1 MYPDLSD
8 LIKELTVHTSKTLSI
23 STKRPPEETANA
35 LLSWERSEEFYD
47 EMVFFLGPLKGK
59 KLLEVGCG
67 YALFL
72 AICLK
77 NSIRAEGVEPAT
89 QKFYKLTLKF
99 GQEILKRSGYSKNLI
114 KNASGEKL
122 PYKDNTFDVVV
133 SFHTLEHVQN
143 VQKVL
148 AESTRVLKRGGYL
161 YAVVPNYGSFWEGHY
176 GIFWIPYLPKP
187 LAKYYVRL
195 WGKSPEALSE
205 YQFVNELNLGK
216 NIKNLPLEVHNWGK
230 DLFVEKVKNLSI
242 RGGTSLD
249 FPMKVL
255 RFLNSLKILRFAA
268 ILASFFKA
276 QTPIILVAQ
285 KIDPEY

>member
-8 LIKELTVHTSKTLSI
+8 LIKELTIHTSKTLSI
-23 STKRPPEETANA
+23 STKRPPEEAANA

-47 EMVFFLGPLKGK
+47 EMIGFLGPLKRK
-59 KLLEVGCG
+59 RLLEVGCG

-72 AICLK
+72 TICLK
-77 NSIRAEGVEPAT
+77 NGIRAEGVEPAT
-89 QKFYKLTLKF
+89 QKFYKPTLKF
-99 GQEILKRSGYSKNLI
+99 GQEILKRSGYSKKLI

-161 YAVVPNYGSFWEGHY
+161 YTVVPNYGSFWEGHY
-176 GIFWIPYLPKP
+176 GIFWIPYLPKS

-195 WGKSPEALSE
+195 WGKNPEALSE

-216 NIKNLPLEVHNWGK
+216 NIKNLPLEIQNWGK

-242 RGGTSLD
+242 KGGTSLD
-249 FPMKVL
+249 SPMKVL

-268 ILASFFKA
+268 IVASFLKA
-276 QTPIILVAQ
+276 QAPIILVAQ
-285 KIDPEY
+285 KIEN